1 MSQKSCMARGY
12 ILKLALLLL
21 LIALPLVGQE
31 PIQNLRKYV
40 PQLVDGA
47 GWQTTVTLINA
58 QDGPAAGILRF
69 FDSTGMPLTLQVRMG
84 ASVRIVESI
93 GLVARG
99 KGIAVVE
106 TTGESSELKQGYA
119 TFTYEDT
126 PGPGR
131 SVLVNFRQ
139 RVPARPDYEAA
150 AAAISGLSARYGM
163 SFDNT
168 SGFSTAIAL
177 VNTDSIVGDYLI
189 AFYDEAGSRIG
200 TGVIGLNSSQHS
212 AVSLPVRFPE
222 TAGKRG
228 FFELSRI
235 PPGGGASEAFQ
246 RGCDRASVQSNR
258 SVFDRACY
266 GSAIAKD
273 HQASRL
279 AILTRKT
286 GLARS
291 ASSISYCCCDL
302 AAS

>member
-1 MSQKSCMARGY
+1 MLSLQLPCRHEPQKNVAEILYGAR
-12 ILKLALLLL
+12 IHLETCIASSLDRLASSRAGTYFEL
-21 LIALPLVGQE
+21 A
-31 PIQNLRKYV
+31 KYV

-177 VNTDSIVGDYLI
+177 VNTDSIV
-189 AFYDEAGSRIG
+189 A
-200 TGVIGLNSSQHS
+200 T
-212 AVSLPVRFPE
+212 
-222 TAGKRG
+222 T
-228 FFELSRI
+228 
-235 PPGGGASEAFQ
+235 
-246 RGCDRASVQSNR
+246 
-258 SVFDRACY
+258 
-266 GSAIAKD
+266 
-273 HQASRL
+273 
-279 AILTRKT
+279 
-286 GLARS
+286 
-291 ASSISYCCCDL
+291 
-302 AAS
+302 